1 MPPVAVK
8 HITSVLIAIKVYSCS
23 KRLPRSLSVTRS
35 RRQQGL
41 QQCGG
46 KKATFILVVIAGGRP
61 PNLHYLIFRYVS
73 LGKYPRKIWRR
84 SSIAFR
90 NPPKFCTHSM
100 RLMETRL
107 SEVRRDKGAGRGPSS
122 RCCSFPRC
130 RWFKRGVMLFFSPVS
145 HPPRGDR
152 VDG

>member
-1 MPPVAVK
+1 MPAVAVK
-8 HITSVLIAIKVYSCS
+8 HITSILIVIKVYPCS

-73 LGKYPRKIWRR
+73 LGKYPPKNLAALIDRFSESTKVLH
-84 SSIAFR
+84 AFDAIDGNKVER
-90 NPPKFCTHSM
+90 G
-100 RLMETRL
+100 
-107 SEVRRDKGAGRGPSS
+107 SER
-122 RCCSFPRC
+122 
-130 RWFKRGVMLFFSPVS
+130 
-145 HPPRGDR
+145 
-152 VDG
+152 

>member
-8 HITSVLIAIKVYSCS
+8 HITSILIVIKVYPCS

-73 LGKYPRKIWRR
+73 LGKYP
-84 SSIAFR
+84 
-90 NPPKFCTHSM
+90 PKN
-100 RLMETRL
+100 LAALIDRL
-107 SEVRRDKGAGRGPSS
+107 SESTKVLHAFDAIDGNKVERGSE
-122 RCCSFPRC
+122 R
-130 RWFKRGVMLFFSPVS
+130 
-145 HPPRGDR
+145 
-152 VDG
+152 